1 MLYVNSVMQTH
12 IVGVAKSTKLQAA
25 MKLMERSAVPLLPVL
40 YGGTLIGT
48 LTRDEIEKAI
58 RSGSEIETTPV
69 ERVMKKNFSYVEA
82 DMELD
87 DAAKLLVKKHL
98 ARVPVVNN
106 SEDMLCVG
114 ILSSTEI
121 LNAKNKK
128 K

>member
-1 MLYVNSVMQTH
+1 MLYVSSVMQTH

-25 MKLMERSAVPLLPVL
+25 MRLMERSAVPLLPVL

-48 LTRDEIEKAI
+48 LTREEIEKAI
-58 RSGSEIETTPV
+58 KMGRDVETTPV
-69 ERVMKKNFSYVEA
+69 ERIMRKNFSYVEA
-82 DMELD
+82 ESELD
-87 DAAKLLVKKHL
+87 EAAKVLVKKHL

-114 ILSSTEI
+114 MLSSTEI

-128 K
+128 R